1 MRGPRTRVDA
11 VSGGR
16 PCDSGIGLFV
26 SHATGRRTLVVTSD
40 VVASVE
46 ADVRVVGRY
55 AIHDTIA
62 SGGMATVR
70 FGRLLG
76 QAGFSR
82 TVAIKCLYPPFA
94 TDPEFV
100 AMFLDEAR
108 LVARIR
114 SPYVVPAIDV
124 VALEGELFI
133 VMEYVAGESLARL
146 LRPSPEAR
154 PNPPIPVDIAVSIM
168 CEVLEGLHAAHETRS
183 EQGEP
188 LHIVHRDVSPQNILV
203 GTDGLG
209 HVIDF
214 GVAKAAGRMQT
225 TRDGQLKGKLAYMA
239 PEQLR
244 GESVTR
250 RSDVY
255 AASVVLWEALTG
267 ERLFRADDEGAVV
280 TRVLMGAL
288 VPPSQGGTRG
298 RDADALRA
306 LEQLDDVVM
315 RGLNRVSAARF
326 ETAREMGVA
335 LQKCV
340 TPASPARVSEWL
352 EQVAGATI
360 AARAARLAQI
370 ESGLSAA
377 SKTKGPGSLELATIP
392 EGLGPQEIEVDRPN
406 QTTTQASSISVVSS
420 VTSAPRR
427 RRAWWLI
434 ASIPVVTAIFFAGYL
449 AQRVTLNAHPAIP
462 VSGPPPVES
471 ASSVAA
477 SAPSA
482 AASTEP
488 VASASAAAPV
498 ASEAARQASHPARPP
513 VPATKRL
520 SAPAV
525 SECDPPFTWDAR
537 GKKIYKRN
545 CL

>member
-1 MRGPRTRVDA
+1 
-11 VSGGR
+11 
-16 PCDSGIGLFV
+16 
-26 SHATGRRTLVVTSD
+26 
-40 VVASVE
+40 VASVE
-46 ADVRVVGRY
+46 ADVRVIGRY
-55 AIHDTIA
+55 SLHDTIA

-70 FGRLLG
+70 FGRLIG

-124 VALEGELFI
+124 VALEEELFI

-154 PNPPIPVDIAVSIM
+154 PNPPIPVDIVVSVM
-168 CEVLEGLHAAHETRS
+168 CQVLEGLHAAHETRD
-183 EQGEP
+183 EQGTA

-267 ERLFRADDEGAVV
+267 ERLFRANDEGAVV
-280 TRVLMGAL
+280 TRVLMGA
-288 VPPSQGGTRG
+288 VTPPSKGVQRG

-306 LEQLDDVVM
+306 IERLDAVVM
-315 RGLNRVSAARF
+315 RGLDRVPTARF

-340 TPASPARVSEWL
+340 TPASPAAVSEWL
-352 EQVAGATI
+352 EQVAGGTLV
-360 AARAARLAQI
+360 ARAERLAEI
-370 ESGLSAA
+370 ESGLSAT
-377 SKTKGPGSLELATIP
+377 SKRKGPASSQLEI
-392 EGLGPQEIEVDRPN
+392 GPRGIEVEVDPPN
-406 QTTTQASSISVVSS
+406 QTTTQASSISVVSNL
-420 VTSAPRR
+420 TSAPVRR
-427 RRAWWLI
+427 RRRWLLL
-434 ASIPVVTAIFFAGYL
+434 ASLPMVGAIFLAGYL
-449 AQRVTLNAHPAIP
+449 AERVAAKAQLGIPA
-462 VSGPPPVES
+462 SGAV
-471 ASSVAA
+471 A

-482 AASTEP
+482 TPAPAESAPSAATSAPSATASTAPASSATP
-488 VASASAAAPV
+488 VASQAAPL
-498 ASEAARQASHPARPP
+498 SNHPARS
-513 VPATKRL
+513 PAPLTKRP
-520 SAPAV
+520 SAPQV
-525 SECDPPFTWDAR
+525 SECDPPFTWDAH